1 MGMERI
7 SKDELARR
15 LEARVECA
23 EGGEKGLETLL
34 YGWKKH
40 RHFGE
45 KYRHALNA
53 RDYLFI
59 TEVLDLTEYIG
70 YDLSKKSSC

>member
-7 SKDELARR
+7 SKDELAQR

-40 RHFGE
+40 RHFGN
-45 KYRHALNA
+45 KYCKALLN
-53 RDYLFI
+53 REWMYI
-59 TEVLDLTEYIG
+59 TEVMDFSEYAQVDLTQ
-70 YDLSKKSSC
+70 